1 MIKRKENPTLGQIY
15 FERERKSRKPYTGAN
30 LALKKNAKSE
40 EDAMEKA
47 KRENSIKLG
56 QISLSFVRN

>member
-1 MIKRKENPTLGQIY
+1 MAKGQKTNQKKKMKRK
-15 FERERKSRKPYTGAN
+15 REPHTGAN

-56 QISLSFVRN
+56 QIFLSFVRNWE